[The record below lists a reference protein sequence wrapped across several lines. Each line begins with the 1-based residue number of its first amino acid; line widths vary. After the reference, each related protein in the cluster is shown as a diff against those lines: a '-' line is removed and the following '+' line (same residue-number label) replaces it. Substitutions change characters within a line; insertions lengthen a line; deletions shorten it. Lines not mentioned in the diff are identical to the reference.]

1 MTPPS
6 KPGTEPAHLLP
17 DLHDGIPFWKMS
29 GSGNDFVVLDNR
41 YGALL
46 PDDIPAFTRAVCRRR
61 LSVGADGVVL
71 IEAPAEAHDVDFA
84 WRYFNAD
91 GSEGEFCGNGAMC
104 GARYAA
110 LHGIAPFDCRF
121 LTPAG
126 VVHARVAQESTDPRV
141 SLRIAEPGPVG
152 SAIDVAVTHDGRPIS
167 VTLWPITVGVP
178 HVVTIVSDIAD
189 PYRLGRNATSQRAD
203 VMAHDELPTV
213 PPDDPAFVAVGRAIR
228 HDPAFAPAGTNVNA
242 IQVLDGHTLRMRTYE
257 RGVEDET
264 LACGSGAVASAC
276 VALAR
281 GLVAPP
287 VTVVTRS
294 GLPLDVACDWD
305 PTTRRATNVTLTG
318 EARVV
323 AAGVIGPEAL
333 R

>member
-6 KPGTEPAHLLP
+6 RAAHEHGHLLP

-46 PDDIPAFTRAVCRRR
+46 PDDLASFTRAVCRHR
-61 LSVGADGVVL
+61 LSVGADGVVV
-71 IEAPAEAHDVDFA
+71 IEAASDDHDVDFA
-84 WRYFNAD
+84 WRYINAD

-126 VVHARVAQESTDPRV
+126 VVHAHVSEDSTDPRV
-141 SLRIAEPGPVG
+141 SLRIANPGPVG
-152 SAIDVAVTHDGRPIS
+152 SSIDVGVTHAGQTVS
-167 VTLWPITVGVP
+167 VTLSPIVVGVP
-178 HVVTIVSDIAD
+178 HVVAVVDDIAD
-189 PYRLGRNATSQRAD
+189 PYGLSVTESERTPTPNDYDLA
-203 VMAHDELPTV
+203 TV
-213 PPDDPAFVAVGRAIR
+213 PPTDPMFVAVGRAIR
-228 HDPAFAPAGTNVNA
+228 HDPTFAPAGTNVNT
-242 IQVLDGHTLRMRTYE
+242 IQVLDDHTVRMRTYE

-281 GLVAPP
+281 GLVSNP
-287 VTVVTRS
+287 VTVITSS
-294 GLPLDVACDWD
+294 GRPLHVSGTWD
-305 PTTRRATNVTLTG
+305 PETRQATDVMLTG
-318 EARVV
+318 EARVIV
-323 AAGVIGPEAL
+323 AGVIGPEAL
-333 R
+333 Q